1 MGPPIIKNI
10 EMPMKKIIKIA
21 SAVIF
26 ILLIIA
32 IYNSVYFDIP
42 RNEIISKHAKG
53 TSDFLELADGSKI
66 HFRDEGNKD
75 GEVLLLVHGF
85 NGSLFNC

>member
-1 MGPPIIKNI
+1 MTI
-10 EMPMKKIIKIA
+10 KKIIKFSTI
-21 SAVIF
+21 IF
-26 ILLIIA
+26 LLLLTVL

-42 RNEIISKHAKG
+42 KNEIISKHAKG
-53 TSDFLELADGSKI
+53 ASDFLELADGSKI

-85 NGSLFNC
+85 NGSLFNY